1 MDPTTELWSGKA
13 KYVELMSTVKLG
25 WSRSNFVQL
34 WSDHFKIIAKTGSR
48 ALTKQLQISND
59 NAVRTILFKGKV

>member
-1 MDPTTELWSGKA
+1 M
-13 KYVELMSTVKLG
+13 VI
-25 WSRSNFVQL
+25 N
-34 WSDHFKIIAKTGSR
+34 SDQMLIIAKTGSR